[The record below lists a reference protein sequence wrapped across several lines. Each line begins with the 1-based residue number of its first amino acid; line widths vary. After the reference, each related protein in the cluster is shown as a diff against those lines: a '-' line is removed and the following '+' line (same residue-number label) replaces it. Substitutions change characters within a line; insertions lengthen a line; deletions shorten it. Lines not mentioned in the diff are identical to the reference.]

1 MKKLIS
7 FLILLF
13 LGVITSACVNT
24 FAIHELNE
32 RAVKFTQ
39 EGDYQKA
46 ISRLESAVDLDE
58 SVYETR
64 YNLALAY
71 IGNNECEKALESIE
85 KAQSLL
91 KEDDSS
97 LLYSKG
103 VTYDCLADKLIN
115 KKDEDGEEVKII
127 YKNAQEK
134 LEAQNKYVDYL
145 TKANESYEKYIELAL
160 EAKDKDAVEEAISK
174 NKELIENIKNPQN
187 TDDSADD

>member
-1 MKKLIS
+1 MKKLTS

-24 FAIHELNE
+24 FAVHELNE

-46 ISRLESAVDLDE
+46 IARLESAIDLDE

-64 YNLALAY
+64 YNLAVAY
-71 IGNNECEKALESIE
+71 IGNNDCEKALESIE

-91 KEDDSS
+91 KDEDSS

-103 VTYDCLADKLIN
+103 VAYDCLADKLIN
-115 KKDEDGEEVKII
+115 KKDDDGEEIKII
-127 YKNAQEK
+127 YKNPQEK
-134 LEAQNKYVDYL
+134 FEAENKYIDYL
-145 TKANESYEKYIELAL
+145 TKANENYERYIELDP
-160 EAKDKDAVEEAISK
+160 EAKDKDAVEQTVSK
-174 NKELIENIKNPQN
+174 NKELIENVKNPQN
-187 TDDSADD
+187 ADD

>member
-1 MKKLIS
+1 MKKLTL

-24 FAIHELNE
+24 FAVHELNE

-64 YNLALAY
+64 YNLAVAY
-71 IGNNECEKALESIE
+71 IGNNDCEKALESIE
-85 KAQSLL
+85 KAQSLV
-91 KEDDSS
+91 KDDESS

-103 VTYDCLADKLIN
+103 VAYDCLADKLIN
-115 KKDEDGEEVKII
+115 DETQETKI
-127 YKNAQEK
+127 
-134 LEAQNKYVDYL
+134 LPTDSKYIDYL
-145 TKANESYEKYIELAL
+145 IKANESYEKYIELDPQ
-160 EAKDKDAVEEAISK
+160 AKDKDAVSQTVIR
-174 NKELIENIKNPQN
+174 NKELIENAKNPQN
-187 TDDSADD
+187 AND